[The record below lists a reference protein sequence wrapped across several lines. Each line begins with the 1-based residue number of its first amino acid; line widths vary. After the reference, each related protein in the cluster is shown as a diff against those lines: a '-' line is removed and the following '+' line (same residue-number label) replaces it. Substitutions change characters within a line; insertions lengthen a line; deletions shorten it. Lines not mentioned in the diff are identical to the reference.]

1 MDMFKKT
8 RTVSQ
13 FLKPQKD
20 DEGDPKEVVVCKRCK
35 KEVLRQNY
43 AKNLFVCPLCGHCSR
58 VSAYDRIA
66 MTCDE
71 GSFRELDRKLRS
83 GNPLKF
89 KGYPEKLE
97 NLRSATGLQEAV
109 VTGVGKIGGHPAA
122 VGVMDSHFLMASMG
136 SVVGEKLAR
145 LFEYAAKKKLPVVL
159 FTASGGARM
168 HEGIYSL
175 MQMAKVSAAVG
186 RHSQEGLL
194 YVTVLTDP
202 TTGGVTASFAMQ
214 GDIILAEP
222 RATIGFAGRR
232 VIEGTIGEK
241 LPSGFQS
248 AEFLCEHG
256 FVDRIVPRPEM
267 RETLQKILAIH
278 SK

>member
-1 MDMFKKT
+1 MFKKT

-83 GNPLKF
+83 ANPLKF

-175 MQMAKVSAAVG
+175 MQMGKVSAAVG

>member
-1 MDMFKKT
+1 MFKKT

-13 FLKPQKD
+13 FLKPQK

-109 VTGVGKIGGHPAA
+109 VTGVGKISSHPAA

-145 LFEYAAKKKLPVVL
+145 LFEYAARKKLPVVL